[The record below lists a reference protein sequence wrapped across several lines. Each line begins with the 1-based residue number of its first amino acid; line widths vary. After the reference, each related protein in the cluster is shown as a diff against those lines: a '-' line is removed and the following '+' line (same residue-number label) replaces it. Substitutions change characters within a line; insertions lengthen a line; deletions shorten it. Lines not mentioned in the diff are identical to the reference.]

1 MQPFIGKL
9 NVPERQMQRFQHTI
23 IGYSVRLCVPKPYS
37 TRTAT
42 TTTTTPF
49 NEIQWKC
56 VHVGLH
62 NEMQLPNRSN
72 WEKWYFVVF
81 LMNILRSGIELTKI
95 NRVQRKLLAFLLKFK
110 RKNLSKLNRR
120 IFNLSSS
127 WNAFEAGWIGMLFYF
142 KTNIQ
147 WTPMN
152 SNRFHAHTYLNRLH
166 AWFRSKRDSPSSTY
180 LM

>member
-1 MQPFIGKL
+1 MQPFIEKL

-37 TRTAT
+37 TRT
-42 TTTTTPF
+42 TTTTPF
-49 NEIQWKC
+49 NAIQWKC

-72 WEKWYFVVF
+72 WEKKMVF
-81 LMNILRSGIELTKI
+81 RGFSSEYSERSGIELTKI
-95 NRVQRKLLAFLLKFK
+95 NRIQRKLLAFLLKFK